1 MSDKELD
8 AMLALGG
15 AMSNKPTQTGLEAA
29 SEELAEIAT
38 LIYEGK
44 ANEALQAARDL
55 NCKLGQGTFVLFA
68 TAALFAARI
77 DAIVE
82 KKLGRPT
89 GK

>member
-1 MSDKELD
+1 MSGKQI
-8 AMLALGG
+8 G
-15 AMSNKPTQTGLEAA
+15 AGLEAA
-29 SEELAEIAT
+29 SKELAEIAV
-38 LIYEGK
+38 LIYDGK
-44 ANEALQAARDL
+44 ANEALQLARDL
-55 NCKLGQGTFVLFA
+55 NRKLRQGTFVLFA